1 MATERNEEVL
11 REMSR
16 DVESPKKRCL
26 TTGSPKLIVLNKGQF
41 CPTTTQ
47 AALATSGG
55 TLT

>member
-26 TTGSPKLIVLNKGQF
+26 TTGSPKLIVLNKGKF